1 MPARWTKSEQKAMID
16 YLKSTDIWVEL
27 KEAVNGHD
35 EKRVEELV
43 HKLLVAMSQAQDA
56 YEKMTVDVKKDLIK
70 EVKLF
75 CAKNHYTMKTFVN
88 VALETLLHLG
98 MSEEEV

>member
-1 MPARWTKSEQKAMID
+1 MPERFTKREQKEMVD
-16 YLKSTDIWVEL
+16 YLKTTKIWAEL
-27 KEAVNGHD
+27 KEAIDGHD
-35 EKRVEELV
+35 EKKTEELV
-43 HKLLVAMSQAQDA
+43 HKLLFTMSQIQDQ

-88 VALETLLHLG
+88 VALETLLQLG
-98 MSEEEV
+98 MPEEE